1 MRGRMIFGVT
11 RAHQGPTSPA
21 VTVRIALRSEELPV
35 IHLSSP
41 YCIDFD
47 QSTEYSTSN
56 VRLTLIWRGHATGSA
71 LIDHHSAPL
80 SLSEPPLASEGCTRP
95 AIVCLEPHLSFSS
108 ILNIFSPVM
117 FSFPPSVS
125 PLYPTEGIGQGV
137 VGNISQRQ
145 RYCMLPSLMLVSSR
159 VNLVLGQQFT
169 YYIDPHPRR

>member
-1 MRGRMIFGVT
+1 MMGGRMIFGVT

-41 YCIDFD
+41 YCIAFD

-80 SLSEPPLASEGCTRP
+80 SKRASTGK
-95 AIVCLEPHLSFSS
+95 
-108 ILNIFSPVM
+108 
-117 FSFPPSVS
+117 
-125 PLYPTEGIGQGV
+125 
-137 VGNISQRQ
+137 
-145 RYCMLPSLMLVSSR
+145 
-159 VNLVLGQQFT
+159 
-169 YYIDPHPRR
+169 